1 LQRNK
6 KTLYLWPV
14 MSKQIK
20 DNQDKIILTEEGLAD
35 LKAELADLKEVKMPK
50 VVARIANAR
59 DQGDLSEN
67 SDYHSALDEQAML
80 NARIDQ
86 IENVI
91 DNAKVVKEQSG
102 HLVTLGSKVQL
113 EQLTSKKKYTY
124 SLVGQYESDPQE
136 GKISIESP
144 VGKSLLGKKKG
155 EKTVVETPAGKV
167 EYSILDVS

>member
-1 LQRNK
+1 MQRRK

-20 DNQDKIILTEEGLAD
+20 DNQDTIILTEEGLAD
-35 LKAELADLKEVKMPK
+35 LKAELKDLKEVQMPK
-50 VVARIANAR
+50 VVSRIANAR

-86 IENVI
+86 IESVI
-91 DNAKVVKEQSG
+91 DKAKVVKEQSG
-102 HLVTLGSKVQL
+102 HLITLGSKVKL
-113 EQLTSKKKYTY
+113 ELLTNKKKFTY
-124 SLVGQYESDPQE
+124 SLVGQYESDPEE

-155 EKTVVETPAGKV
+155 DRAVVETPTGKI
-167 EYSILDVS
+167 EYLILNVS

>member
-1 LQRNK
+1 
-6 KTLYLWPV
+6 

-20 DNQDKIILTEEGLAD
+20 DNSDQIILTEEGLAD
-35 LKAELADLKEVKMPK
+35 LKAELKDLKEVQMPR

-86 IENVI
+86 IEDVI
-91 DNAKVVKEQSG
+91 DRAKVVKEQSG

-113 EQLTSKKKYTY
+113 HLINTNNKFTY
-124 SLVGQYESDPQE
+124 SLVGQYESDPKE

-144 VGKSLLGKKKG
+144 VGKSLLGKQKG
-155 EKTVVETPAGKV
+155 DRVLVETPAGKM
-167 EYSILDVS
+167 EYLIINVS

>member
-1 LQRNK
+1 ML
-6 KTLYLWPV
+6 
-14 MSKQIK
+14 KQIK

-35 LKAELADLKEVKMPK
+35 LNAELKDLKEVQMPK

-86 IENVI
+86 IENII
-91 DNAKVVKEQSG
+91 DKSKVVKEQSG
-102 HLVTLGSKVQL
+102 HLITLGSKVKL
-113 EQLTSKKKYTY
+113 KSMNTKKTLVY

-155 EKTVVETPAGKV
+155 DKAVVETPAGKI
-167 EYSILDVS
+167 EYLILDVS

>member
-1 LQRNK
+1 MQRPK
-6 KTLYLWPV
+6 KTLYLWLV

-20 DNQDKIILTEEGLAD
+20 DNQNQIILTEDGLAD
-35 LKAELADLKEVKMPK
+35 LKAELKDLKEVQMPR

-86 IENVI
+86 IENAL
-91 DNAKVVKEQSG
+91 DKAKVVKEQSG
-102 HLVTLGSKVQL
+102 HLVTLGSRVQL
-113 EQLTSKKKYTY
+113 HLITTDKKFTY
-124 SLVGQYESDPQE
+124 SLVGQYESDPEE

-144 VGKSLLGKKKG
+144 VGKALMGKQKG
-155 EKTVVETPAGKV
+155 DRVLVETPAGKM
-167 EYSILDVS
+167 EYLIKDVS